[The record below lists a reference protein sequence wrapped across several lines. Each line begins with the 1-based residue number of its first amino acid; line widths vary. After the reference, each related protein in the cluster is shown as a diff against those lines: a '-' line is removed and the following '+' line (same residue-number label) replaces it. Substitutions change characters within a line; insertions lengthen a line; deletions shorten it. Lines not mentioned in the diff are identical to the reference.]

1 MITASTIYDV
11 GNDGASDD
19 PPCLSYTVVNDP
31 SRNIATCGA
40 GGIYDNGS
48 LFNKSIGGRWIRF
61 VGTGGTIIPLTSPGA
76 NHCGAFRTGWFN
88 GTLPSIVGTI
98 VSGDEFI
105 DLIDKCLGTTISMI
119 FDVGNGGAS
128 GDPPCSSYTVVNDP
142 MRNIAT
148 SGTGGT
154 CDKGPLF
161 NTSIGGRW
169 IRFMGIGGTIIPL
182 ISPGVNHCGAFLVGW
197 FNGTLP
203 SIIETIVGGY
213 NSIV

>member
-61 VGTGGTIIPLTSPGA
+61 VGTSGTIIPLTSPGA

-98 VSGDEFI
+98 VSGD
-105 DLIDKCLGTTISMI
+105 
-119 FDVGNGGAS
+119 V
-128 GDPPCSSYTVVNDP
+128 
-142 MRNIAT
+142 
-148 SGTGGT
+148 
-154 CDKGPLF
+154 
-161 NTSIGGRW
+161 
-169 IRFMGIGGTIIPL
+169 
-182 ISPGVNHCGAFLVGW
+182 
-197 FNGTLP
+197 
-203 SIIETIVGGY
+203 
-213 NSIV
+213 